1 MVGEGSADLMSNEQF
16 KAQFGGRLMPLE
28 QKVLGL
34 AGPFCNGEQD
44 GFQIIRYETWAV
56 YEALSN

>member
-1 MVGEGSADLMSNEQF
+1 MSNEQF